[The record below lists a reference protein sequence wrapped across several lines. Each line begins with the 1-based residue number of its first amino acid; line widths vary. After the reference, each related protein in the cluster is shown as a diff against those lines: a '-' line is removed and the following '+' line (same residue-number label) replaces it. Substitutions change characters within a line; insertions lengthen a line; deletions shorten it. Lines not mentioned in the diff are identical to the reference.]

1 MEMFTDLAK
10 TFEQFG
16 GSNVKGIQELIYDN
30 SYFEYGAYFLLI
42 MVLIFICIY
51 IYYEYVDKKTKFS
64 SSNEFI
70 DKSNMVDS
78 SETTPTLYYFYA
90 DWCPHCAKLKE
101 NGVHDHIL
109 NLDGTTYGDNDNII
123 LKVRDF
129 ECGDN
134 KDADSGMNEAQK
146 YMKEYNI
153 DGFPSVV
160 LVYNGEIYEFE
171 AKIDKKNINSFI
183 DTVLKS

>member
-42 MVLIFICIY
+42 MILIFICVY
-51 IYYEYVDKKTKFS
+51 IYYEYVDKKTTFS

-70 DKSNMVDS
+70 DKGDMADTSKNNPV
-78 SETTPTLYYFYA
+78 LFYFYA
-90 DWCPHCAKLKE
+90 DWCPHCQKLKD
-101 NGVHDHIL
+101 NGVHQHIIK
-109 NLDGTTYGDNDNII
+109 LDGTTYGDNDEIT
-123 LKVRDF
+123 LTVKDL
-129 ECGDN
+129 ECN
-134 KDADSGMNEAQK
+134 KEGEDGGEAQK
-146 YMKEYNI
+146 YMKEYNV
-153 DGFPSVV
+153 DGFPTVM
-160 LVYNGEIYEFE
+160 LVSNGEIFEFE

-183 DTVLKS
+183 NTVLKS